1 MQVTHIAAA
10 AAVGALGYFILAP
23 GHPALPGEKTVA
35 TKAPTNNRS
44 LLTSLKRQLADE
56 EEALA
61 RSVYNHAHTSGEVT
75 KGTAS
80 YSHEN
85 RARAA
90 RIAQL
95 RNRIAQLE

>member
-1 MQVTHIAAA
+1 MQVTHIAAVA
-10 AAVGALGYFILAP
+10 ALGALGYFILAP
-23 GHPALPGEKTVA
+23 GHPALPGEKTAA

-44 LLTSLKRQLADE
+44 LLTSLKRQLAEE
-56 EEALA
+56 EEALS
-61 RSVYNHAHTSGEVT
+61 RSVYNHATTAADVT
-75 KGTAS
+75 KGTS
-80 YSHEN
+80 SRSPEN